1 MDDNSSDLCCTLSWN
16 LFRGH
21 VGHLDDSMK
30 TRSADK
36 KSEMS
41 IFFNNNSWTEC
52 FYLTLSLKACV
63 IRVLNTQVTWMDESN
78 HISWK
83 KKKIYSFTCK
93 KSESDQ
99 IRQIILLH
107 KIVEGDRK

>member
-41 IFFNNNSWTEC
+41 IIFNNNSWTEC

-78 HISWK
+78 HISL
-83 KKKIYSFTCK
+83 KKKI
-93 KSESDQ
+93 
-99 IRQIILLH
+99 ILLFYLQ
-107 KIVEGDRK
+107 KKQKWSNKTDYITA

>member
-1 MDDNSSDLCCTLSWN
+1 MDDNSSDLCCTLSGN

-78 HISWK
+78 HISLK
-83 KKKIYSFTCK
+83 KNYFTLLLAKKAKVIK
-93 KSESDQ
+93 
-99 IRQIILLH
+99 
-107 KIVEGDRK
+107 

>member
-30 TRSADK
+30 TLSADK

-83 KKKIYSFTCK
+83 KKNLLFYLQK
-93 KSESDQ
+93 K
-99 IRQIILLH
+99 
-107 KIVEGDRK
+107 RKWSNKTDYITA

>member
-41 IFFNNNSWTEC
+41 IIFNNNSWTEC

-78 HISWK
+78 HISLK
-83 KKKIYSFTCK
+83 K
-93 KSESDQ
+93 
-99 IRQIILLH
+99 IILLFYLQ
-107 KIVEGDRK
+107 KKQKWSNKTDYITA